1 MEESE
6 GTEEEDSEELESTEP
21 MPSSVA
27 ERIRQI
33 RKQAVG
39 LELNAEE
46 KQKILKKIRDIR
58 ESLKRR

>member
-1 MEESE
+1 
-6 GTEEEDSEELESTEP
+6 

-27 ERIRQI
+27 ERIKDI

-58 ESLKRR
+58 ESLKRS